1 MRKITLV
8 VNSAKAQHTNAI
20 NRRKKVTYI
29 SLVYSWVKFELHHII
44 YKVFK
49 MATSYFVCY
58 KIFHEVSSSLLDTLP
73 TAEILSGK
81 NACAWVSVV
90 YI

>member
-29 SLVYSWVKFELHHII
+29 SLVYSWVKFELHLII
-44 YKVFK
+44 TKVFK
-49 MATSYFVCY
+49 MVIQAR
-58 KIFHEVSSSLLDTLP
+58 LL
-73 TAEILSGK
+73 
-81 NACAWVSVV
+81 
-90 YI
+90 